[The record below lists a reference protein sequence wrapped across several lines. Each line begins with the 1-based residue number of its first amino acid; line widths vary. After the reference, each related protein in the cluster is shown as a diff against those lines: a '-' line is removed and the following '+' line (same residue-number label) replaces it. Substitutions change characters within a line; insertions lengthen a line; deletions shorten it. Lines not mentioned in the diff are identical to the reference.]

1 MKFVKLIKSE
11 EEFTEEQKQA
21 YLAEEQEANQLAS
34 EYGYK
39 AEISYDFKNKE
50 LFKITLE
57 SSDEKLKPEIYVD
70 IKTFTGKSEVRIQT
84 TAYGSLGLKDYAD
97 FARNVQ
103 IAYSC
108 ASAFEKKY
116 LNK

>member
-1 MKFVKLIKSE
+1 MKFVKLVKAE
-11 EEFTEEQKQA
+11 EEFTEEQKQT
-21 YLAEEQEANQLAS
+21 YLAEKQEANQLAS

-39 AEISYDFKNKE
+39 AEIAYDIKNKE
-50 LFKITLE
+50 LFKIELK
-57 SSDEKLKPEIYVD
+57 SSGEKLKPEIYVD
-70 IKTFTGKSEVRIQT
+70 IKTFTGKSEIRIQT

-97 FARNVQ
+97 FTRNVQ
-103 IAYSC
+103 IAYNC

>member
-1 MKFVKLIKSE
+1 MKFVKLVKAK

-39 AEISYDFKNKE
+39 AKISYDFENKE
-50 LFKITLE
+50 LFKIVLE
-57 SSDEKLKPEIYVD
+57 SSGEKLKPEIYVD
-70 IKTFTGKSEVRIQT
+70 IKTFTGESEVRVQT
-84 TAYGSLGLKDYAD
+84 TSYGSLELKDYAD

-103 IAYSC
+103 IAYNC

>member
-1 MKFVKLIKSE
+1 MKFVKLVKAE

-39 AEISYDFKNKE
+39 AEIRYSFENKK
-50 LFKITLE
+50 LYKIILE
-57 SSDEKLKPEIYVD
+57 NNDEKLKPEIYVN
-70 IKTFTGKSEVRIQT
+70 IIGKSEVRVQT
-84 TAYGSLGLKDYAD
+84 TSYGPLELKDYAD

-103 IAYSC
+103 IAYNC

>member
-1 MKFVKLIKSE
+1 MKFVKIIKSE

-39 AEISYDFKNKE
+39 ARISYDFKNKE
-50 LFKITLE
+50 LFKIVLE
-57 SSDEKLKPEIYVD
+57 SSGEKLKPAIYVE
-70 IKTFTGKSEVRIQT
+70 IKSFTGESEVSIQT
-84 TAYGSLGLKDYAD
+84 TSYGSLELKDYAD

-108 ASAFEKKY
+108 ANAFEKKY

>member
-1 MKFVKLIKSE
+1 MKFVKIIKSE
-11 EEFTEEQKQA
+11 EKFTEDQKQA
-21 YLAEEQEANQLAS
+21 YLAAEQEVNQLAS

-39 AEISYDFKNKE
+39 ATISYDFKNKE
-50 LFKITLE
+50 LFKIVLK
-57 SSDEKLKPEIYVD
+57 SSGEKLKPEIYVD
-70 IKTFTGKSEVRIQT
+70 IKTFTGKSEIRIQT

-97 FARNVQ
+97 FAKNVQ

>member
-1 MKFVKLIKSE
+1 MKFIKIIKSE
-11 EEFTEEQKQA
+11 EESTEEQKQA

-39 AEISYDFKNKE
+39 ATISYDFKNKE

-57 SSDEKLKPEIYVD
+57 SSGEKIKPEIYVD

-103 IAYSC
+103 IAYNC

>member
-1 MKFVKLIKSE
+1 MKFVKLVKAE
-11 EEFTEEQKQA
+11 EYTDEQKQA

-34 EYGYK
+34 KYGYK
-39 AEISYDFKNKE
+39 AIISYDFKNKE
-50 LFKITLE
+50 LFKIELE
-57 SSDEKLKPEIYVD
+57 SSGEKLKPVIYVK
-70 IKTFTGKSEVRIQT
+70 IKSFTGESEVSIQT

-103 IAYSC
+103 IAYNC

>member
-1 MKFVKLIKSE
+1 MKFVRLVKAE

-21 YLAEEQEANQLAS
+21 YFAEKQEANQLAS

-39 AEISYDFKNKE
+39 AEIAYDIKNKKLYKIE
-50 LFKITLE
+50 LV
-57 SSDEKLKPEIYVD
+57 SSGEKLKPEIYVE
-70 IKTFTGKSEVRIQT
+70 IKSFTGKSEVRIQT
-84 TAYGSLGLKDYAD
+84 TAYGSLELKDYAD

-103 IAYSC
+103 IAYNC